1 MSILGSLK
9 KRPIS
14 AIHGQRQFALYD
26 LQQEIRQG
34 EQSAPP
40 ARPAILTRRLNRF
53 GGNRLVLAKKYGYG
67 NDDGI
72 MAVTYANITQ
82 AQRKVDQLKALGVEC
97 YVSGDRPFYVTFD
110 EDPNQGKE

>member
-1 MSILGSLK
+1 MSILGKLK
-9 KRPIS
+9 KRPNFK
-14 AIHGQRQFALYD
+14 AIHAQRQLALSD

-34 EQSAPP
+34 GNVD
-40 ARPAILTRRLNRF
+40 RPRILTRRLNRF

-72 MAVTYANITQ
+72 MAITYANITQ
-82 AQRKVDQLKALGVEC
+82 AQRKVDQLKAQGYEC

-110 EDPNQGKE
+110 KDPNEGEE